1 MRSWLTFSTGSTPS
15 IRRIREI
22 GIRMALGE
30 RRGAVLRRVGGGAFR
45 LALPGLLVGAA
56 PSAVAGQLMA
66 GFLIGTSPADP
77 LALVLVAIAIVTD
90 HRRPGAGAPRL
101 ADRPGDRSAQR
112 VASA

>member
-77 LALVLVAIAIVTD
+77 LALVLVAIAIVTVVTIAGLAPA
-90 HRRPGAGAPRL
+90 HRASRIDPAIAV
-101 ADRPGDRSAQR
+101 RSE
-112 VASA
+112 